1 MARPVPTRWMPL
13 FDEFVQE
20 LRISSKEV
28 SSLDERGVPLL
39 LWDSQ
44 KRFLQEIAAGLEQG
58 VRIFYF
64 CKARQLGITTV
75 SLVVDLF
82 WVAIHNNLTM
92 AIVTDTEAN
101 RDKNRMVLRQ
111 YINSFPKG
119 YFGEDFYIIKGGDNR
134 GSMKFSNGSRIDFK
148 VAGTREKGSSWAEG
162 EGYAA
167 AHLTECSKYG
177 SPAALASFEDSFSQ
191 TNPDRLFIYESTA
204 AGFNHWR
211 EKWYSGLKD
220 PYTKRS
226 AFCGWWS
233 SDVNRIERSD
243 PRYLKFGVTAASG
256 REREQITAVQERY
269 SHKITPE
276 QLAWIRWKEDS
287 ATAETEGMTQQ
298 NNPWTI
304 EDSFVMSGSS
314 FFQTRMIQKDW
325 QVIEEAA
332 ETIGATAENP
342 YAYTAWRYRLD
353 GTFFDMKL
361 EKYGP
366 DDDDWDPEKVE
377 LRIWE
382 QPVDGGEYV
391 IGMDPAWGLNEHSDC
406 HVASVWRCYADK
418 MVQVAEYAA
427 NNVEVKHAA
436 WILAHLAGAYVDCIV
451 NVELTGGAG
460 RVIMMEWETLRQQLQ
475 ADINFASVRSR
486 DWDAAMQMARWYL
499 YNRPDTMGR
508 GFAANFEATWRT
520 KQEIMYG
527 MRGSYTTREL
537 VIRSKPLLEE
547 MRIVEQ
553 DGDQIAAPNNA
564 NDDRV
569 IATALAIRAWT
580 NWRRGP
586 LLSRGLTYER
596 VRAEE
601 AGTSTLHSRSLNGLV
616 ARFLLSKEQE
626 AAEMDPRPRWMT
638 ERGLA

>member
-1 MARPVPTRWMPL
+1 MARSTATRWLPL
-13 FDEFVQE
+13 FHDFIKD

-28 SSLDERGVPLL
+28 SSPDERGVPLD

-44 KRFLQEIAAGLEQG
+44 ERFLSEVATGLEQG
-58 VRIFYF
+58 IRIFH
-64 CKARQLGITTV
+64 CLKSRQLGITTV
-75 SLVVDLF
+75 SLAIDL
-82 WVAIHNNLTM
+82 WWLASHDNLTG
-92 AIVTDTEAN
+92 ALVTEDEKN
-101 RDKNRMVLRQ
+101 RDKNRTILRR
-111 YINSFPKG
+111 YIQSFPPG
-119 YFGEDFYIIKGGDNR
+119 YFGDDFYIVKGGDNR
-134 GSMKFSNGSRIDFK
+134 NFLRFSNGSRLDFK

-162 EGYAA
+162 EGYAM
-167 AHLTECSKYG
+167 AHLTEPGSYG
-177 SPAALASFEDSFSQ
+177 SPAALASFEESFSQ
-191 TNPDRLFIYESTA
+191 ANPDRLYIYEGTGK
-204 AGFNHWR
+204 GFNHWR
-211 EKWYSGLKD
+211 TKWYSGFDD
-220 PYTKRS
+220 PYAKRS
-226 AFCGWWS
+226 FFIGFWA
-233 SDVNRIERSD
+233 SDVNLIPRSD
-243 PRYLKFGVTAASG
+243 PRYLKYGVAPASG
-256 REREQITAVQERY
+256 PERERITQVLDRY
-269 SHKITPE
+269 GHKITPE
-276 QLAWIRWKEDS
+276 QLAWRRWKDDTVTVDTES
-287 ATAETEGMTQQ
+287 MLEQSQPWTAE
-298 NNPWTI
+298 
-304 EDSFVMSGSS
+304 DAFVMSGSS

-325 QVIEEAA
+325 QTIIEAA
-332 ETIGATAENP
+332 ETIGASAENP
-342 YAYTAWRYRLD
+342 YAYEGFRYRLD

-361 EKYGP
+361 EKMSP
-366 DDDDWDPEKVE
+366 DDDDFDVDNVE

-382 QPVDGGEYV
+382 QPVADGEYV
-391 IGMDPAWGLNEHSDC
+391 IGMDPAWGLNEHSDL
-406 HVASVWRCYADK
+406 HAIQVWRCYADK

-436 WILAHLAGAYVDCIV
+436 WILAHLAGAYIDCIV

-460 RVIMMEWETLRQQLQ
+460 RVIMMEWDTLRQQLQ
-475 ADINFASVRSR
+475 ADVNFAAVRAR
-486 DWDAAMQMARWYL
+486 DWEAAMQMARWYL

-553 DGDQIAAPNNA
+553 NGDQIAAPNNA

-586 LLSRGLTYER
+586 LLSRGLTFER

-616 ARFLLSKEQE
+616 ARFLLSKEQ
-626 AAEMDPRPRWMT
+626 AAELVDDRPKWKVDL
-638 ERGLA
+638 GLA